1 MGSNS
6 KKKRATLADVAAVA
20 GVSKMT
26 VSRALRGAAD
36 VSGANIEKV
45 RRAAREIGYVGNP
58 LASSLSGQRAPLV
71 GVVVPGL
78 ENIVFAEVVT
88 GIAETLDGTGIQPFF
103 GVTNY
108 RQDKEFDVVQAM
120 LAWNPVGLIVTGLD
134 QSDETRHLLQ
144 NSDLPIVQIMDLD
157 GSPID
162 CCVGFSQAQAG
173 ADIARALI
181 ENGFSKFG
189 FVGSGLDQDTR
200 AAKRLAGFETTLK
213 EHNLHLLAKQIDTG
227 LTSSTKGRL
236 LTETLLEHHPNLDC
250 IYFSNDDMAIGG
262 AFHCISAGIKVGCEL
277 TLVGFNGLD
286 ILNDLPI
293 PICTTV
299 TPRNEIGQAAVEM
312 LLDRDKQGQKA
323 EPTTRQFLPTIKLN
337 ARSKAS

>member
-1 MGSNS
+1 MSPNS
-6 KKKRATLADVAAVA
+6 KKKRATLVDVAAAA

-36 VSGANIEKV
+36 VSDVNIEKV

-71 GVVVPGL
+71 GVVVPSL

-108 RQDKEFDVVQAM
+108 QREKEFDIVKAM
-120 LAWNPVGLIVTGLD
+120 LAWNPAGLIVTGLD

-162 CCVGFSQAQAG
+162 CCVGFSQTQTG

-181 ENGFSKFG
+181 EKGCSKFG
-189 FVGSGLDQDTR
+189 FVGSGIDQDTR
-200 AAKRLAGFETTLK
+200 AAKRLAGFETTLE
-213 EHNLHLLAKQIDTG
+213 EHNLQLLATQIDTG
-227 LTSSTKGRL
+227 LTSSTKGRV
-236 LTETLLEHHPNLDC
+236 LTEQLLEHHPNLDC
-250 IYFSNDDMAIGG
+250 IYYSNDDLAIGG
-262 AFHCISAGIKVGCEL
+262 AFHCIKTGIKVGSEL

-293 PICTTV
+293 PICTTL
-299 TPRNEIGQAAVEM
+299 TPRKEIGQAAVEM
-312 LLDRDKQGQKA
+312 LLDRDKQGQKV
-323 EPTTRQFLPTIKLN
+323 ESTVRQFFPTIKLDT
-337 ARSKAS
+337 RSEAC